1 MEHRRH
7 YLVSGRV
14 QGVGYR
20 AFVVRAALS
29 AGVSGWVRN
38 LEDGRV
44 ELEAQGEPEALAG
57 LERTIAAGPAHAE
70 VLDVEILER
79 APHVGAG
86 GFSLRT

>member
-1 MEHRRH
+1 VEHRRH

-29 AGVSGWVRN
+29 VGVSGWVRN
-38 LEDGRV
+38 LDDGRV
-44 ELEAQGEPEALAG
+44 ELEAQGTPERLAG
-57 LERTIAAGPAHAE
+57 LERMIAAGPAHAE
-70 VLDVEILER
+70 VLDVEIFER
-79 APHVGAG
+79 EPQVGAG